1 MGRTI
6 AQHVRVYLCPFL
18 SFPLQ
23 NNVKSPKFAL
33 SENGN
38 PDGKLLELN
47 VSYRNFAE
55 VEVQLRNGKH
65 I

>member
-6 AQHVRVYLCPFL
+6 AQHVRAYLCTFL

-23 NNVKSPKFAL
+23 NNNVKSPKCVL

-38 PDGKLLELN
+38 PDRRLLELN
-47 VSYRNFAE
+47 VSHKHFAE
-55 VEVQLRNGKH
+55 VEV
-65 I
+65 